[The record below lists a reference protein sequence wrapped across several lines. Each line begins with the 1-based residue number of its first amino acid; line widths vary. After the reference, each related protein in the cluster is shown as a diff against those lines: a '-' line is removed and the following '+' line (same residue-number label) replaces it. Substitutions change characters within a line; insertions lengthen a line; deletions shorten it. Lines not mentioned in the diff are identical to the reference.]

1 MTTLTKND
9 LTPSQT
15 FLKSLRKGQFVLVV
29 YYTCLLEF
37 KPDLAIIK
45 TIDDSG
51 FGIEI
56 VYSDGTTFE
65 STVNEHGYCQGKPG
79 ALDKLIAP
87 LSDLDKIIE
96 LINKCRQAHNDTSIR
111 AKETILIAKF
121 KQECFEAITN
131 QQTTKS
137 K

>member
-1 MTTLTKND
+1 MPKTLTTND

-15 FLKSLRKGQFVLVV
+15 FLKSLKKGQFVLVV
-29 YYTCLLEF
+29 YYTCLVEF

-45 TIDDSG
+45 NINDSG
-51 FGIEI
+51 FEIEI

-65 STVNEHGYCQGKPG
+65 STVNEHGHYQGKPG

-96 LINKCRQAHNDTSIR
+96 LINKYRQSHNETSIR
-111 AKETILIAKF
+111 AKETISIAKF
-121 KQECFEAITN
+121 KQECFDAIAFCKTLGE
-131 QQTTKS
+131 
-137 K
+137 